1 MNIIEY
7 KEKNPKIFWGTIVFI
22 VIAIALGVGL
32 GIGLQAPEAPQL
44 KDKEKTLD
52 EKAAEIINK
61 PSTTVENFDNGP
73 IICSNPRNENYQK
86 AILLFIDIFEK
97 KENNEMLSY
106 STRNFIVKD
115 GDKTIMDLKEEQEK
129 KNFAMSE
136 FSKVRKLMETLDKR
150 FGKKANYVHLFF
162 VIKDYLV
169 SLIGNPKDNLDEKQ
183 KLKFIDIFAPVY
195 LFAIIY
201 FPFQYYITN
210 EVDWSEDIFTY
221 ENNKLAFNP
230 AKIQNEYYKR
240 SEIKRFADNGV
251 GKSISEITA
260 MNLKRQE
267 ESLEQN
273 NNNNYN
279 IFTMTLN
286 KIDYEN
292 EDFINTFNS
301 SNDCIKSS
309 DKEYYN
315 KKFKYSDIF
324 KGNAV
329 PSTPAASSPSTPA
342 ASSPSTPAASSPS
355 TPAASS
361 PSTPAA
367 PSPSIPAAPSPSIPA
382 ASSPSTPAA
391 SSPSTPTK

>member
-7 KEKNPKIFWGTIVFI
+7 KEKNPKIFWGTIVFV

-32 GIGLQAPEAPQL
+32 GIGLQV
-44 KDKEKTLD
+44 KDEEKTLD

-61 PSTTVENFDNGP
+61 TSTTVEDFDNGL

-106 STRNFIVKD
+106 QMKNFIVKD

-183 KLKFIDIFAPVY
+183 KLNFIDIFAPVY
-195 LFAIIY
+195 LFGIIY
-201 FPFQYYITN
+201 LPFQYYITN

-230 AKIQNEYYKR
+230 AKIQNEYYER
-240 SEIKRFADNGV
+240 SEIKRFADNAV
-251 GKSISEITA
+251 GKSISEITE

-267 ESLEQN
+267 ESLEQFKKNNN
-273 NNNNYN
+273 NNNNYK
-279 IFTMTLN
+279 ILTMTLN

-324 KGNAV
+324 KSNAV
-329 PSTPAASSPSTPA
+329 PSTPAASSPSTQ
-342 ASSPSTPAASSPS
+342 
-355 TPAASS
+355 
-361 PSTPAA
+361 
-367 PSPSIPAAPSPSIPA
+367 
-382 ASSPSTPAA
+382 
-391 SSPSTPTK
+391 TK

>member
-7 KEKNPKIFWGTIVFI
+7 KKKNPKIFWGTIIVFV

-32 GIGLQAPEAPQL
+32 GIGLQAPSPV

-61 PSTTVENFDNGP
+61 PSTTVENFDNGL

-86 AILLFIDIFEK
+86 AILLFIDIFEN

-106 STRNFIVKD
+106 QGRNFIVKD

-169 SLIGNPKDNLDEKQ
+169 SLIGNPKDNLDENK
-183 KLKFIDIFAPVY
+183 KLKFIDIFAPIY

-201 FPFQYYITN
+201 FPFQYYITS

-230 AKIQNEYYKR
+230 AKIQNEYYER

-251 GKSISEITA
+251 GKSISEITE

-267 ESLEQN
+267 ESPEQFKKN
-273 NNNNYN
+273 NNNNYY
-279 IFTMTLN
+279 IVTMNLN

-315 KKFKYSDIF
+315 KKFKYLGMF
-324 KGNAV
+324 KTNAV
-329 PSTPAASSPSTPA
+329 PY
-342 ASSPSTPAASSPS
+342 
-355 TPAASS
+355 
-361 PSTPAA
+361 
-367 PSPSIPAAPSPSIPA
+367 
-382 ASSPSTPAA
+382 TPAA